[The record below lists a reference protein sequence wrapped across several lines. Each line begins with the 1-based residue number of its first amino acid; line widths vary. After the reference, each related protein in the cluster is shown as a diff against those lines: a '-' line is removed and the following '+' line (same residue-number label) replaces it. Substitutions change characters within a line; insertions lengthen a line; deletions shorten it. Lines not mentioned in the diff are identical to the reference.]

1 MATSE
6 LLTTHQKKAAAGMP
20 EQSIPPRKSRG
31 WVWFLLFV
39 VIAAGAAAYV
49 WQSRSKTAAT
59 TDAQPT
65 GRGRGRGAGGGGTP
79 VLVSKVG
86 QKTIPIEAKA
96 IGTVEAFSTV
106 SIRAQIAGQLLE
118 AHFKEGDF
126 VRKGQLLLI
135 IDPRP
140 YQADSGAGKGGVGS
154 RQSGRRE
161 QSRPGRP
168 ICAASS
174 GRRGRRLSRR
184 NLSRVLQMLQTP
196 P

>member
-39 VIAAGAAAYV
+39 VIAAGAAAYL

-118 AHFKEGDF
+118 ARFKEGDF

-140 YQADSGAGKGGVGS
+140 YQATLAQAKAELARDKAVAVNNRAQAGRYAQLRARQYVRHCRAGAW
-154 RQSGRRE
+154 
-161 QSRPGRP
+161 
-168 ICAASS
+168 
-174 GRRGRRLSRR
+174 LS
-184 NLSRVLQMLQTP
+184 
-196 P
+196 